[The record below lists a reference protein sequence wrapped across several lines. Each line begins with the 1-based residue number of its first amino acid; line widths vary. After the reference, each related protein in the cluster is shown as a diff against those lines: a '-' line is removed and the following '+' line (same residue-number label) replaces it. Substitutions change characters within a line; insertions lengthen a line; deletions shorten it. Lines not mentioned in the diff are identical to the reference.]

1 MFGLPLSLVL
11 SFTLFGTFLFYQQKH
26 ASTFRG
32 ASQTFLAL
40 LSIWAL
46 AGFIFELGFLLYF
59 GYRDSIWS
67 AIKLFGLSMLLW
79 IPLMMIEVAVS
90 GRAPLFTVLLSFV
103 GFIAMP
109 VCGYLMV
116 LALP

>member
-1 MFGLPLSLVL
+1 MLGLPLSLIL
-11 SFTLFGTFLFYQQKH
+11 TFTLFGTFLFYQQKH

-32 ASQTFLAL
+32 ASQGFLAL

-46 AGFIFELGFLLYF
+46 AGFIFEMGFLLYF
-59 GYRDSIWS
+59 GYRASLWS
-67 AIKLFGLSMLLW
+67 AMKLFGLSMLLW
-79 IPLMMIEVAVS
+79 IPLMMIEVAIS
-90 GRAPLFTVLLSFV
+90 ARTPLFTVLLSIV

-116 LALP
+116 LTLP